1 MQKPQ
6 STPQYEIKVWASRG
20 CIHLILLTFGFIML
34 FPFIYMMLASLK
46 NNQDY
51 ASNPRR
57 LLPYTQLTTEYQGT
71 EVPLYSFEVN
81 GEERDAI
88 IASGDDD
95 KVDFGYLTTR
105 ALLEAELKNDTHANA
120 RRRPEVLLVFPR
132 SGVNDAGEE
141 FELGE
146 EVGQEIILRR
156 QDEGGQIELTDRNN
170 RTNEFTVYG
179 VALAGDAQTTR
190 LAQYETQIPLLAYQ
204 GSGFSLTGDEV
215 VLVNTGRE
223 ETLLDVGGNDRAYP
237 VYEVRS
243 GDNLQNVQELLM
255 ASNSTVT
262 VFADPNDADFV
273 VYTTPIETVKA
284 AEKVEFQLGNY
295 DTVLGRG
302 ADESLQLDRPLV
314 NTVLVTI
321 AVVLGQLVTSVFGGY
336 AFSRIPFKGRDTLFL
351 AYLGSIMIP
360 FVVLIVPM
368 YKLMVAIEWND
379 RVVSLIV
386 PWIFSAYGTFL
397 MRQFFVTFPKEIEEA
412 ALLDGCSRLRI
423 LWRIFVP
430 LSTPVIA
437 TQAIFTFLYAW
448 NSFIWP
454 LVIISTN
461 NKENHVL
468 TLSLITLSN
477 IHADK
482 PNLVL
487 TGAAVMILPP
497 ILVFILA
504 QKYFVEGI
512 TSSGLKG

>member
-1 MQKPQ
+1 MQKEP
-6 STPQYEIKVWASRG
+6 SHELKVWASRG
-20 CIHLILLTFGFIML
+20 CIHLFLLTFGFIML
-34 FPFIYMMLASLK
+34 FPFIYMILASLK
-46 NNQDY
+46 NNQDF
-51 ASNPRR
+51 AGNPRR
-57 LLPYTQLTTEYQGT
+57 LLPFTQLDTNFRDTP
-71 EVPLYSFEVN
+71 VPLYSFNVN
-81 GEERDAI
+81 GSNRDAV

-95 KVDFGYLTTR
+95 KVEFGYLTTR
-105 ALLEAELKNDTHANA
+105 ALLEAELKTDAHANA
-120 RRRPEVLLVFPR
+120 RRRPEVYLALPIGWVA
-132 SGVNDAGEE
+132 SDGTEIELDKAAGT
-141 FELGE
+141 
-146 EVGQEIILRR
+146 EITLSRT
-156 QDEGGQIELTDRNN
+156 DTKIELTDRNN
-170 RTNEFTVYG
+170 RTNEFTAYNL
-179 VALAGDAQTTR
+179 ALDGQDQNTTLTLYNITVPLFAYSGSR
-190 LAQYETQIPLLAYQ
+190 LKGE
-204 GSGFSLTGDEV
+204 EW

-223 ETLLDVGGNDRAYP
+223 ETLLDKEGKDRGYL
-237 VYEVRS
+237 VFELRS
-243 GDNLQNVQELLM
+243 RDSVQELLM

-262 VFADPNDADFV
+262 AFVDPGDIDFV
-273 VYTTPIETVKA
+273 VYTTPVETVKA
-284 AEKVEFQLGNY
+284 AEKVEFQLTNY

-302 ADESLQLDRPLV
+302 EDQSLKLDRPLV

-321 AVVLGQLVTSVFGGY
+321 SVVLGQIVTSVFGGY
-336 AFSRIPFKGRDTLFL
+336 AFSRIDFRGRDTLFL

-379 RVVSLIV
+379 RIVSLIV

-461 NKENHVL
+461 NKDNHVL

>member
-1 MQKPQ
+1 
-6 STPQYEIKVWASRG
+6 
-20 CIHLILLTFGFIML
+20 
-34 FPFIYMMLASLK
+34 
-46 NNQDY
+46 
-51 ASNPRR
+51 
-57 LLPYTQLTTEYQGT
+57 
-71 EVPLYSFEVN
+71 
-81 GEERDAI
+81 
-88 IASGDDD
+88 
-95 KVDFGYLTTR
+95 
-105 ALLEAELKNDTHANA
+105 
-120 RRRPEVLLVFPR
+120 
-132 SGVNDAGEE
+132 
-141 FELGE
+141 
-146 EVGQEIILRR
+146 
-156 QDEGGQIELTDRNN
+156 DRNN
-170 RTNEFTVYG
+170 RTNEFTVYNL
-179 VALAGDAQTTR
+179 ALDGQDQNTTLTLYNITVPLFAYSGNR
-190 LAQYETQIPLLAYQ
+190 LK
-204 GSGFSLTGDEV
+204 GDEW

-223 ETLLDVGGNDRAYP
+223 ETLLDIEGNDRGYL
-237 VYEVRS
+237 VFELRS
-243 GDNLQNVQELLM
+243 EESVQELLM

-262 VFADPNDADFV
+262 AFVDPENIDFV
-273 VYTTPIETVKA
+273 VYTTPVETVKA
-284 AEKVEFQLGNY
+284 AEKVEFQLKNY

-302 ADESLQLDRPLV
+302 EDQSLKLDRPLV
-314 NTVLVTI
+314 NTILVTI
-321 AVVLGQLVTSVFGGY
+321 SVVLGQIVTSVFGGY
-336 AFSRIPFKGRDTLFL
+336 AFSRIDFRGRDTLFL

-379 RVVSLIV
+379 RIVSLIV

-461 NKENHVL
+461 NKDNHVL

-497 ILVFILA
+497 ILVFIFA
-504 QKYFVEGI
+504 QKYVVEGI

>member
-1 MQKPQ
+1 MQKEPNH
-6 STPQYEIKVWASRG
+6 EIKVWASRG

-34 FPFIYMMLASLK
+34 FPFIYMMFAALK
-46 NNQDY
+46 TNQDY
-51 ASNPRR
+51 SANPRR
-57 LLPYTQLTTEYQGT
+57 LLPYSQLTTEFQGSQ
-71 EVPLYSFEVN
+71 VPLYNFEVS
-81 GEERDAI
+81 GETRDAVVV
-88 IASGDDD
+88 SGDDD
-95 KVDFGYLTTR
+95 KIDFGYLTTR
-105 ALLEAELKNDTHANA
+105 ALLEAELKNDTHVNA
-120 RRRPEVLLVFPR
+120 RRRPDITVALPIGWVM
-132 SGVNDAGEE
+132 SDSTA
-141 FELGE
+141 FELDKTTGA
-146 EVGQEIILRR
+146 EVTLTRT
-156 QDEGGQIELTDRNN
+156 DSKVELTDRNN
-170 RTNEFTVYG
+170 LTNEFTAYN
-179 VALAGDAQTTR
+179 VALDGQPQSTILNLYNLSTPLFAYSGGD
-190 LAQYETQIPLLAYQ
+190 LE
-204 GSGFSLTGDEV
+204 GDDL
-215 VLVNTGRE
+215 VLINTGRE
-223 ETLLDVGGNDRAYP
+223 ETLLDKEGKDRDYL
-237 VYEVRS
+237 VFELHS
-243 GDNLQNVQELLM
+243 GDSVQELLM
-255 ASNSTVT
+255 AYNSTVT
-262 VFADPNDADFV
+262 VFVDPANIDFA

-284 AEKVEFQLGNY
+284 AEKIEFQIENY
-295 DTVLGRG
+295 NTVLGRG
-302 ADESLQLDRPLV
+302 EDESLKLDRPLV
-314 NTVLVTI
+314 NTILVTI
-321 AVVLGQLVTSVFGGY
+321 SVVLGQIVTSVFGGY
-336 AFSRIPFKGRDTLFL
+336 AFSRIDFKGRDTLFL

-368 YKLMVAIEWND
+368 YKLMVAMGWND
-379 RVVSLIV
+379 RIVSLIV

-461 NKENHVL
+461 NKDNHVL

>member
-1 MQKPQ
+1 MQKEP
-6 STPQYEIKVWASRG
+6 SHELKVWASRG
-20 CIHLILLTFGFIML
+20 CIHLFLLTFGLIML
-34 FPFIYMMLASLK
+34 FPFIYMILASLK
-46 NNQDY
+46 NNQDF

-57 LLPYTQLTTEYQGT
+57 LLPFTQLDTYFQDTQ
-71 EVPLYSFEVN
+71 VPLYSFDVN
-81 GEERDAI
+81 GSKRDAV

-95 KVDFGYLTTR
+95 KVEFGYLTTR
-105 ALLEAELKNDTHANA
+105 AALEAELKNDTHANA
-120 RRRPEVLLVFPR
+120 RRRPQVYLALPIGWVTSDGTEVELDKT
-132 SGVNDAGEE
+132 SGV
-141 FELGE
+141 
-146 EVGQEIILRR
+146 EIILSRA
-156 QDEGGQIELTDRNN
+156 DTKVELTDRNN
-170 RTNEFTVYG
+170 RTNEFTAYNLMMDGQV
-179 VALAGDAQTTR
+179 QSTTLTLYDITVPLFAYSGSR
-190 LAQYETQIPLLAYQ
+190 LK
-204 GSGFSLTGDEV
+204 DEEW

-223 ETLLDVGGNDRAYP
+223 ETLLDKEGNDRGYS
-237 VYEVRS
+237 VFELRS
-243 GDNLQNVQELLM
+243 GESVQELLM

-262 VFADPNDADFV
+262 AFVDPGDIGFV
-273 VYTTPIETVKA
+273 VYTTPVETVKA
-284 AEKVEFQLGNY
+284 AEKVEFQLKNY

-302 ADESLQLDRPLV
+302 EDQSLKLDRPLV
-314 NTVLVTI
+314 NTILVTI
-321 AVVLGQLVTSVFGGY
+321 SVVLGQIVTSVFGGY
-336 AFSRIPFKGRDTLFL
+336 AFSRIDFKGRDTLFL

-379 RVVSLIV
+379 RIVSLIV

-461 NKENHVL
+461 NKDNHVL

>member
-1 MQKPQ
+1 MQKEPNH
-6 STPQYEIKVWASRG
+6 ELKVWASRG
-20 CIHLILLTFGFIML
+20 CIHLFLLTFGFIML
-34 FPFIYMMLASLK
+34 FPFIYMILASLK
-46 NNQDY
+46 NNQDF

-57 LLPYTQLTTEYQGT
+57 LLPFTQLDTDFQDTQ
-71 EVPLYSFEVN
+71 VPLYSFDVN
-81 GEERDAI
+81 GSKLDAV

-95 KVDFGYLTTR
+95 KVEFGYLTTR

-120 RRRPEVLLVFPR
+120 RRRPEIYLALPMGWMG
-132 SGVNDAGEE
+132 SNGTEI
-141 FELGE
+141 ELDKATGT
-146 EVGQEIILRR
+146 EIILSRT
-156 QDEGGQIELTDRNN
+156 DTKIELTDRNN
-170 RTNEFTVYG
+170 QTNEFTGYSVTIDG
-179 VALAGDAQTTR
+179 QTPTTLLTLYDITVPLFAYSGNR
-190 LAQYETQIPLLAYQ
+190 LK
-204 GSGFSLTGDEV
+204 GDEW

-223 ETLLDVGGNDRAYP
+223 ETLLDKEGNDRGYL
-237 VYEVRS
+237 VFELHS
-243 GDNLQNVQELLM
+243 GASVQELLM

-262 VFADPNDADFV
+262 AFVDPENIDFV
-273 VYTTPIETVKA
+273 VYTTPVETVKA
-284 AEKVEFQLGNY
+284 AEKIEFQLENY
-295 DTVLGRG
+295 NTVLGRG
-302 ADESLQLDRPLV
+302 EDQSLKLDRPLV
-314 NTVLVTI
+314 NTILVTI
-321 AVVLGQLVTSVFGGY
+321 SVVLGQIVTSVFGGY
-336 AFSRIPFKGRDTLFL
+336 AFSRIDFRGRDTLFL

-379 RVVSLIV
+379 RIVSLIV

-461 NKENHVL
+461 NKDNHVL

>member
-1 MQKPQ
+1 MQKEPNH
-6 STPQYEIKVWASRG
+6 ELRVWASRG
-20 CIHLILLTFGFIML
+20 CIHLFLLTFGFIML
-34 FPFIYMMLASLK
+34 FPFIYMILASLK
-46 NNQDY
+46 NNQDF
-51 ASNPRR
+51 AGNPRR
-57 LLPYTQLTTEYQGT
+57 LLPFTQLDTDFQDTQ
-71 EVPLYSFEVN
+71 VPLYSFDVN
-81 GEERDAI
+81 GSKRDAV

-95 KVDFGYLTTR
+95 KVEFGYLTTR
-105 ALLEAELKNDTHANA
+105 TLLEAELKNDTHANA
-120 RRRPEVLLVFPR
+120 RRRPEVYLALPIGWVTSDGTEVELDKT
-132 SGVNDAGEE
+132 SGA
-141 FELGE
+141 
-146 EVGQEIILRR
+146 EITLSRA
-156 QDEGGQIELTDRNN
+156 DTKVELTDRNN
-170 RTNEFTVYG
+170 RTNEFTAYNLMMDG
-179 VALAGDAQTTR
+179 QAQSTTLALYDITV
-190 LAQYETQIPLLAYQ
+190 PLFAY
-204 GSGFSLTGDEV
+204 SGGQLKGDEW

-223 ETLLDVGGNDRAYP
+223 ETLLDNEGNDRGYL
-237 VYEVRS
+237 VFELHS
-243 GDNLQNVQELLM
+243 GDSVRELLM

-262 VFADPNDADFV
+262 AFVDPQDIGFV
-273 VYTTPIETVKA
+273 VYTTPVETVKA
-284 AEKVEFQLGNY
+284 AEKVEFQLTNY

-302 ADESLQLDRPLV
+302 EDQSLKLDRPLV

-321 AVVLGQLVTSVFGGY
+321 SVVLGQIVTSVFGGY
-336 AFSRIPFKGRDTLFL
+336 AFSRIDFRGRDTLFL

-379 RVVSLIV
+379 RIVSLIV

-461 NKENHVL
+461 NKDNHVL